1 MSAGVTCPVCDRE
14 TPVRVDTSPGAEG
27 GRFVSRVVPH
37 GHVTEPDPCPGSG
50 ARVLAGSLSA
60 VLGELARDAA
70 NGSLPGEHDPE
81 TCEQVLAGVRELFGA
96 LAVGVAVGDFHVP
109 GHVFGDLHDLVRDL
123 GYVLGEVTV

>member
-1 MSAGVTCPVCDRE
+1 MSAVVTCPVCDRE

-70 NGSLPGEHDPE
+70 NGALPGEHDPE
-81 TCEQVLAGVRELFGA
+81 TCEQVLAEVRSAFGS
-96 LAVGVAVGDFHVP
+96 LAVGVAVGDRHVP
-109 GHVFGDLHDLVRDL
+109 GFVFGDVHDLAREI
-123 GYVLGEVTV
+123 GYVWGTVTP